1 MRTEQSDDREL
12 TRASLESHNASSDA
26 FSSES
31 TSKGNNFNYITQHI
45 QNNNNKI
52 TIIIKHNDGQTVQP
66 GFTSQIIY
74 IQPAVASQPDLQ
86 TNRFNRSTTD
96 LQISEIY
103 NSLDD
108 LDNEEN
114 YQFYDERAIDVP
126 DNFKRDPHLVLNF
139 NRAAHRKL
147 RRRICTPT
155 RNLMPINDTI
165 DSQIIQGNNKRNQ
178 LILQKVD
185 IKTKS

>member
-1 MRTEQSDDREL
+1 M
-12 TRASLESHNASSDA
+12 
-26 FSSES
+26 
-31 TSKGNNFNYITQHI
+31 
-45 QNNNNKI
+45 
-52 TIIIKHNDGQTVQP
+52 KHNDGQTVQP
-66 GFTSQIIY
+66 RFKPQIIY
-74 IQPAVASQPDLQ
+74 IQPVVVSQPDLQ
-86 TNRFNRSTTD
+86 TNQFYQSTTD

-126 DNFKRDPHLVLNF
+126 NHFKRDPHLVLNF
-139 NRAAHRKL
+139 NSAAHRKL

-155 RNLMPINDTI
+155 RNLMPIDDTR
-165 DSQIIQGNNKRNQ
+165 DSQIVQGNNKRNQ

-185 IKTKS
+185 IKTKSFISFNCFRKKLKILFKK